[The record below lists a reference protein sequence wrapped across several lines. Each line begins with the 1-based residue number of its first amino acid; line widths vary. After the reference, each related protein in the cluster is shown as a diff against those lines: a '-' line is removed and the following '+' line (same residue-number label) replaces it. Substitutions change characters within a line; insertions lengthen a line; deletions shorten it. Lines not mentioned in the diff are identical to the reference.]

1 MHSNIV
7 KENFIIKNLVFAIE
21 LLYHIYLILLK
32 QIYKKKKNGRTKIA
46 ISSHI

>member
-32 QIYKKKKNGRTKIA
+32 QIYKTNGGTKIA

>member
-32 QIYKKKKNGRTKIA
+32 QIYKKKMEELRLRYHLIYN
-46 ISSHI
+46 